1 MSRFKLKARDY
12 INDPKGKLHYNRQL
26 FSAIASEYSRMS
38 GVLSFGRDIPWK
50 RRLIER
56 LPELARPRCLDL
68 ACGNGDF
75 TALLLNRYS
84 EAEVI
89 ALDLTAPML
98 EIARERFAQDGRVS
112 FIEADMNASGL
123 PDEGYDLITV
133 GYGLRNAPQIERA
146 LQEVARLLR
155 PEGIVAVL
163 DFSRWNRGDLIELG
177 LLRFWCGLWGLIRS
191 GNADT
196 YGYIADSLARY
207 PARAALHRMF
217 AEHELEIIDSETHFL
232 GVVEA
237 AIAIKRSRQ

>member
-1 MSRFKLKARDY
+1 MSRFRLKSRDY
-12 INDPKGKLHYNRQL
+12 IGDPKGKLHYNRQL

-50 RRLIER
+50 RRLVER
-56 LPELARPRCLDL
+56 LPELRRPRCLDL

-75 TALLLNRYS
+75 TALVLNRYTD
-84 EAEVI
+84 AEVT
-89 ALDLTAPML
+89 ALDLTSPML
-98 EIARERFAQDGRVS
+98 EIARERFAEDERVS
-112 FIEADMNASGL
+112 YVEADMNASQL

-146 LQEVARLLR
+146 LKEISRLLR
-155 PEGIVAVL
+155 PEGVLAVL
-163 DFSRWNRGDLIELG
+163 DFSRWNRGDFIELK

-207 PARAALHRMF
+207 PARDALHRMF
-217 AEHELEIIDSETHFL
+217 GEHDLDIIDSETHFL
-232 GVVEA
+232 GIIEA
-237 AIAIKRSRQ
+237 AIALKRST